1 MNYRHAFHAGN
12 FADVHKH
19 IVLSRIVAHLRN
31 KPAAFRVIDTHAGA
45 GIYDL
50 GGEEARRTG
59 EYHNGIERL
68 LQVSLQPDVYE
79 LLLPYLTAVAAHN
92 PDDRL
97 TRYPGSPA
105 LVRTWL
111 RPQDRLIACE
121 IEPQAAAALAQTLR
135 GDHRAKA
142 IGLDG
147 WMALT
152 AYVPP
157 KERRGLV
164 VVDPP
169 YEQPDELARLTST
182 LQAAHRKWPTGIYL
196 LWYPIT
202 ERAGP
207 ELLAKSLAR
216 SGIAKIARIELDLAP
231 ASAESGLRGSGLI
244 VINPPWTLEA
254 ELKILLPVLTSVLTQ
269 QNKAGWRF
277 DWLASAI
284 MPQ

>member
-1 MNYRHAFHAGN
+1 
-12 FADVHKH
+12 
-19 IVLSRIVAHLRN
+19 VLSRIVAHLRN

-45 GIYDL
+45 GLYDL
-50 GGEEARRTG
+50 TGEEARRTG
-59 EYHNGIERL
+59 EFHNGIARL
-68 LQVSLQPDVYE
+68 LQASVQPDVRE
-79 LLLPYLTAVAAHN
+79 LLLPYLSAVAAHN

-152 AYVPP
+152 AFVPP

-182 LQAAHRKWPTGIYL
+182 LQAAYRKWPTGIYL

-216 SGIAKIARIELDLAP
+216 SGIAKIARIELDVAP
-231 ASAESGLRGSGLI
+231 ANAESGLRGSGLI

-254 ELKILLPVLTSVLTQ
+254 ELKILLPVLTSVLTRQ
-269 QNKAGWRF
+269 TKPAGGSIGW
-277 DWLASAI
+277 
-284 MPQ
+284 QVQ